1 MPLDTAAA
9 IKHLRRADPV
19 MRELIKQ
26 VGACG
31 LKPGARGDH
40 FTTLLRAIIGQQLSA
55 KAAETIW
62 LRLVALHANGR
73 KIAPEDVL
81 AMDVKLMRG
90 AGLSNAKVA
99 YAKDL
104 AQHVVDGRLK
114 LNRVSRLPDDELI
127 AELVAVNGIGRW
139 TAEMFMIFRLGRPDV
154 WAIGDLGLRNAAR
167 NLYGIEPTKGNL
179 EAVAEP
185 WRPWRSV
192 ASWYLWRSLA
202 LTSPSLGRAT
212 AGGPGGRGAKRSQ
225 RAEHAR
231 PPDGKGPV

>member
-9 IKHLRRADPV
+9 TKHLRRADPV
-19 MRELIKQ
+19 MRDLIKR
-26 VGACG
+26 VGSCG

-62 LRLVALHANGR
+62 LRVVALHPNGR

-81 AMDVKLMRG
+81 AMDEQLMRG
-90 AGLSNAKVA
+90 AGMSKAKVA

-104 AQHVVDGRLK
+104 ATHVADGRLK
-114 LNRVSRLPDDELI
+114 LNRMGRLSDEEI
-127 AELVAVNGIGRW
+127 VTELVAVNGIGRW
-139 TAEMFMIFRLGRPDV
+139 TAEMFMMFRLGRPDV

-167 NLYGIEPTKGNL
+167 NLYGIEPTKANL

-192 ASWYLWRSLA
+192 ASWYLWRGLA
-202 LTSPSLGRAT
+202 LTAPSLGRETKA
-212 AGGPGGRGAKRSQ
+212 PSKV
-225 RAEHAR
+225 
-231 PPDGKGPV
+231 PV

>member
-1 MPLDTAAA
+1 MALDTAAA

-19 MRELIKQ
+19 MRDLIKR

-31 LKPGARGDH
+31 LRPGARGDH
-40 FTTLLRAIIGQQLSA
+40 FTTLLRAIVGQQLSA

-62 LRLVALHANGR
+62 LRLVALHPDGR

-81 AMDVKLMRG
+81 AMDEQLMRG

-104 AQHVVDGRLK
+104 ATHVVDGRLK
-114 LNRVSRLPDDELI
+114 LSRMGRLPDEEI
-127 AELVAVNGIGRW
+127 VAELVAVNGIGRW
-139 TAEMFMIFRLGRPDV
+139 TAEMFMMFRLGRPDV
-154 WAIGDLGLRNAAR
+154 WAIGDLGLRNAASK
-167 NLYGIEPTKGNL
+167 LYGIEPTKANL

-202 LTSPSLGRAT
+202 LTAPSLGRET
-212 AGGPGGRGAKRSQ
+212 KV
-225 RAEHAR
+225 
-231 PPDGKGPV
+231 PV

>member
-1 MPLDTAAA
+1 MPLDTASALR
-9 IKHLRRADPV
+9 HLRRADPV
-19 MRELIKQ
+19 MRDLIRS

-62 LRLVALHANGR
+62 LRLIALHPNGR
-73 KIAPEDVL
+73 KVRPEDVL
-81 AMDVKLMRG
+81 AMDAKLMRS

-104 AQHVVDGRLK
+104 ATHVVDGRLK
-114 LNRVSRLPDDELI
+114 LARLGRLSDEEI
-127 AELVAVNGIGRW
+127 VRELVAVNGIGVW
-139 TAEMFMIFRLGRPDV
+139 TAEMFMMFRLGRPDV
-154 WAIGDLGLRNAAR
+154 WAIGDLGLRNAVR
-167 NLYGIEPTKGNL
+167 NLYGVEPTKANL
-179 EAVAEP
+179 LEVAEP

-202 LTSPSLGRAT
+202 LTAPSLGNASK
-212 AGGPGGRGAKRSQ
+212 AV
-225 RAEHAR
+225 
-231 PPDGKGPV
+231 PV